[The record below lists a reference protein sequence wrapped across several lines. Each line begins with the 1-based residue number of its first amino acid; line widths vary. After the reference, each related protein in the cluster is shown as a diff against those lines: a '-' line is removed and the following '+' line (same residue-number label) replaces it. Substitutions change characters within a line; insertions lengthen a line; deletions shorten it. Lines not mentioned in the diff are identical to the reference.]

1 LAKKTIRATT
11 DLRQVILKRRLA
23 YAPAMVPNPSP
34 ELLALAGNLRR
45 LVILQAIVIGL
56 IIVAA
61 AVAARVTDTA
71 DYRLPTHPKDPIGR
85 GAAHCRE
92 HRQASEKRKTVL
104 TVTSC

>member
-1 LAKKTIRATT
+1 
-11 DLRQVILKRRLA
+11 
-23 YAPAMVPNPSP
+23 
-34 ELLALAGNLRR
+34 LRR

-61 AVAARVTDTA
+61 AVAARVTDAA

-85 GAAHCRE
+85 GAADCRE